1 MMAGSFRV
9 DCKDAHGSRAGA
21 IIAAL
26 GGLCAEGR
34 RSQMATPLDT
44 LDPEV
49 LDQLSG
55 GLRSLSAGLREIE
68 DALTIVVEERPKL
81 QIVTDEGSDDG

>member
-1 MMAGSFRV
+1 
-9 DCKDAHGSRAGA
+9 
-21 IIAAL
+21 
-26 GGLCAEGR
+26 
-34 RSQMATPLDT
+34 MATPLDT